1 VNTPGS
7 PELEAGLDL
16 DLTLVRHG
24 ATAWNEGGRWQGL
37 TDNVLGERGVTE
49 ARRLGARLAG
59 LAFDRAES
67 SDLAR
72 AVQTAELAL
81 PGRPLTLD
89 PRLREIGFGEFEGL
103 SVPEMAAH
111 PAYAAWQLDP
121 WQYAPPGGESLGEV
135 AARMQAWAAELPG
148 GHTVAFS
155 HSVAI
160 RALLSALLDWAP
172 QPQPGYPLPFSVR
185 LGHTSL
191 STLRRRGG
199 VWTLHRLG
207 DAAHLEPAPRTDG
220 AEGGTP

>member
-121 WQYAPPGGESLGEV
+121 WQYPPPGGESLGEV

-207 DAAHLEPAPRTDG
+207 DAAHLEPALRTDG

>member
-1 VNTPGS
+1 M
-7 PELEAGLDL
+7 
-16 DLTLVRHG
+16 RHG

-37 TDNVLGERGVTE
+37 TDNALGERGVTE

-135 AARMQAWAAELPG
+135 AARMQAWATELPG

-160 RALLSALLDWAP
+160 RGLLSALLDWAP

-207 DAAHLEPAPRTDG
+207 DAAHLEPAPRADG

>member
-1 VNTPGS
+1 MSVAPDPG
-7 PELEAGLDL
+7 PDL

-37 TDNVLGERGVTE
+37 TDNVLGERGMDE

-59 LAFDRAES
+59 LPFDRAES

-89 PRLREIGFGEFEGL
+89 PRLREISFGEFEGL

-111 PAYAAWQLDP
+111 PAYAAWQQDP
-121 WQYAPPGGESLGEV
+121 WRFAPPGGESLGEV
-135 AARMQAWAAELPG
+135 AARMRAWATELPG

-155 HSVAI
+155 HSVAL
-160 RALLSALLDWAP
+160 RTLLAALLDWAP
-172 QPQPGYPLPFSVR
+172 QPQPGYPLPFPVR

-207 DAAHLEPAPRTDG
+207 DTAHLEAGAADRGAP
-220 AEGGTP
+220 